1 MPKVANQDKDLQAAH
16 EIGRIYNSLLDKKT
30 LCEFFLESV
39 LIFVKECDG
48 FLFLAGNNDQLWLE
62 SKTTHAEPPAS
73 LKREADSVFQNG
85 QPVYKEDSL
94 YLPLIVRN
102 TAIGLACFLRKSGAP
117 PFTQLDFT
125 LVSDLSFQLAGALKN
140 LLLFEQNFKMERLA
154 AVGQTVGAVLHEIKN
169 IIQLASFSDECL
181 RMGLREHKEKYI
193 TQGTEGIGKALREL
207 DGFTYEML
215 SLTKDYKIK
224 PQKIKIQ
231 SLLGELKRDFQRQ
244 AEEFGVEL
252 DFQAEESFPEV
263 DGEYKSLYRALINL
277 VKNSFEARG
286 EKKPYIRIRVR
297 SKDKDFYEIVV
308 EDNGKGMTEEVRA
321 KVFQAFYTTKGEQG
335 TGLGLMIID
344 RTIKAHQGKIELE
357 SQSGAGTKFI
367 LTLLKK
373 LST

>member
-1 MPKVANQDKDLQAAH
+1 MPKIANQDKDLQAAH
-16 EIGRIYNSLLDKKT
+16 EIGKIYNSLLDKKT
-30 LCEFFLESV
+30 LSEFFLESV
-39 LIFVKECDG
+39 LMFVKECDG

-62 SKTTHAEPPAS
+62 SKTTQAEPSDS
-73 LKREADSVFQNG
+73 LKNEADSVFQNG
-85 QPVYKEDSL
+85 QPVYKKDSL
-94 YLPLIVRN
+94 CLPLVVRN
-102 TAIGLACFLRKSGAP
+102 TAIGIAYFLRKSSAP
-117 PFTQLDFT
+117 FFTQRDFT
-125 LVSDLSFQLAGALKN
+125 LVSNLSFQLAGALKN
-140 LLLFEQNFKMERLA
+140 LLLYEQNLKMERLA
-154 AVGQTVGAVLHEIKN
+154 AIGQTVSAVLHEIKN

-193 TQGTEGIGKALREL
+193 TQGTEGIGKALRDL

-215 SLTKDYKIK
+215 SLTKDYRIK

-231 SLLGELKRDFQRQ
+231 SILEELKRDFHRQ

-252 DFQAEESFPEV
+252 NFQAEESFPEV

-286 EKKPYIRIRVR
+286 EKNPYIRIRVC

-357 SQSGAGTKFI
+357 SQATVGTKFI
-367 LTLLKK
+367 LTLPKK
-373 LST
+373 LSA